1 MGARM
6 LLQIAVGL
14 ALLKVLHATAP
25 TGQVF
30 ITAFMQNYKLDYSE
44 AQFQLFISGHL
55 PSTLVSV
62 WICKLYQMSKLTIFR
77 GQTAVVKIPTYLEMG
92 GTAKLCKTVMVKS
105 SGHVTV
111 LAFSSKKNSA
121 DTMVVYPVN
130 QLGVEY
136 YVLTPLGEF
145 PNTYKEFSVIAWEKQ
160 TKVEIHLKGKVSFR
174 KKTYPAGS
182 KLNVVLSP
190 YEAIQLQSLEDLS
203 GTFIKSEKPVA
214 VLSGHTCA
222 QKNTHCNHVME
233 QLLPV
238 PIWGRVFII
247 PPLSFQMNFDLA
259 YVVASQTTSLTCVS
273 GGLHRNYNLVAG
285 QVLQLKVTHSSP
297 IYITANVGI
306 QVFLFCTGGIHSH
319 LNFDPYF
326 ISIPDTS
333 RYCRHYSVKE
343 QVNFENYVHIIAKTT
358 AIGGITI
365 DKHSLGVVSWR
376 PIPGT
381 EYSWSEYYL
390 GEEGTSHELFDPV
403 NHFGVLSFGLAERNA
418 YGSAGLCKTD
428 LQHFPPSSC
437 RSIRCQKNH
446 FCQMINDKPICM
458 SSSTATCR
466 AQGDPHYQTF
476 DKRQY
481 NFMGTCTYT
490 MAKTCGPDATFP
502 AFHITAKN
510 EKRGTQSVS
519 YVGLVMVQVYGYNIS
534 VARSEYG
541 LVRVNNQRSRLPI
554 SLHDGRLRLYQRGT
568 SVFVATDFSLWVSY
582 DWNSQLLVK
591 ISRSFSEKICGL
603 CGNYNGNPTD
613 DFRTPSGSLALSP
626 EEFGK
631 SWKVEDGDKLCW
643 SDCRGECSEVTTNM
657 LKKYKAEPF
666 CGWISKRKNG
676 PFSQCHPLVDPKIFL
691 ENCAYDLYIY
701 KGHQEVLCQALK
713 SYADACQSE
722 GATLSDWRRLT
733 GCSLSC
739 PENSQYMLCG
749 SACPATCNNQALPPD
764 CNSSQCMET
773 CECNEGFVLDAG
785 QCIPQAACGCLFED
799 RLLSPN
805 EQFWGDSTCTRHCIC
820 DPRSRQVQCQPAS
833 CKDGQQCKVE
843 NGLQDCYPTD
853 YAKCSAFGYS
863 HYHSFD
869 GQSFNFQGTC
879 LYTLTGLS
887 KKSQGLI
894 DFQVLVQNAG
904 QVGGPISLNKLVKV
918 QVYGLEILVSW
929 AYRGRVMVNGLLTNL
944 PYKRGLDQ
952 ILIYQKGWHAVI
964 RTDFD
969 VTITFDWQS
978 HVTVTVPNTYKD
990 ALGGLCSNFNGH
1002 RQDDLISRDAM
1013 PAANP
1018 TALGQRW
1025 KVAES
1030 PGCRELNPKVCPDF
1044 QRVAQHQRST
1054 SVECGVLVDKR
1065 GPFRGCHGTINPE
1078 VFFLDCVY
1086 DYCTYGGRQAVLVH
1100 VVAAYVAACQAMQVT
1115 IYAWRDHLLWKPTC
1129 LQNSH
1134 YELCTESCQQA
1145 CSSLHWPLLCSTH
1158 CTEGCFCD
1166 KGFMLSG
1173 DRCVPMDQC
1182 GCMYQGQYYLAGETF
1197 FPTSKCNL
1205 ECVCQVGGAV
1215 TCKEFS
1221 CGPYEECRVVD
1232 GTRKCHPVGLA
1243 TCTAYGDPHYI
1254 SFDGV
1259 RFDFQGTCT
1268 YILAKA
1274 VLTGKRD
1281 LTPFTVMQENE
1292 TWKKKNVSVTK
1303 MVSVEAYG
1311 NTVALLQKKKGVVKV
1326 NGIFQ
1331 SLPVVLSDG
1340 RLTAYQQ
1347 GTNVLIKTEF
1357 GLLVSYNLVYRVTI
1371 TIPSKYRGHVE
1382 GLCGN
1387 YNEQKKDEFLLQD
1400 GTLASDAA
1408 AFGAAWK
1415 VPVPGAEGSC
1425 SDGCS
1430 GSSCPVCE
1438 ERKKAIFKQRNYCG
1452 ILTASDGP
1460 FRACHSKVDPSVY
1473 FDNCIYDVCLGN
1485 GESLILCQ
1493 SIQSYVST
1501 CQEAGVSVEPWR
1513 NPSFCPLHCPANSHY
1528 QLCADLCST
1537 SCAKITDPQ
1546 PCPETCTEG
1555 CQCDDGF
1562 FFDGLGCVHAES
1574 CGCFH
1579 NGRYYK
1585 PNETVLLNNC
1595 QESCRC
1601 IPSQGVTCEAH
1612 SCARDETCKIQDGV
1626 LGCFH
1631 KDPCKALH
1639 CRQQE
1644 TCKIENGLAKC
1655 VPNFNGSCWGW
1666 GDPHY
1671 HTFDGMDFDFQ
1682 GTCSYTIAKYCGS
1695 DPTLV
1700 PFTIVEKNDNRG
1712 NQAVSYVSLANI
1724 FVYGYKISIY
1734 KQEVGRIRLNDA
1746 IFSLPLTL
1754 EEGKIRL
1761 FQSGPSAVLQT
1772 EFGLQVTYDWKWHL
1786 VITLPSSYYNAM
1798 CGLCGNFNRD
1808 PRDDMAL
1815 PNGTMVSSVTSWASS
1830 WRVKDRDP
1838 FCWDSCQGNCPTC
1851 DESKKELYG
1860 SNAHCGIIRNAS
1872 AGPFREC
1879 HAKVNPDDF
1888 FDSCIYDVCLNGG
1901 AQGFL
1906 CQALEA
1912 YAKTCRKAGALI
1924 YDWRTPSGCALQCP
1938 ENSHYEFCGNACPAS
1953 CSDRTAPSTCQ
1964 EPCVETCQ
1972 CDEGYVLSA
1981 DKCVPTGSC
1990 GCTYNGFYYKPGE
2003 EFWAGGNCGSR
2014 CTCDSTLGI
2023 VVCKPASC
2031 QANEQCALVNGVW
2044 GCHPVSY
2051 ATCSASGDLH
2061 YTSFDGRRYDFM
2073 GTCIYQLVGLCSD
2086 DPTLKPFTINV
2097 ENNNRGNKKVSYTK
2111 VVTVEAYN
2119 LSIVLSQEHPRR
2131 IQVNG
2136 AFANLPFY
2144 HGDKI
2149 KAYLHGMEVFI
2160 QTDFDVTVVFDWKS
2174 YVRVMVPSTYT
2185 NAVCGLCGNNNR
2197 DPKDDFAMKDGSQ
2210 APSASQFAESW
2221 KVAEV
2226 PGCSVGC
2233 TDDCPACGDAQKEAY
2248 EGEQYCG
2255 ILIKKDGP
2263 FRQCHGTIDPTP
2275 YFIDCVFDTCQYHG
2289 QHDALCRAIS
2299 VYVAACQALG
2309 VQIGPWRTD
2318 SFCSPAC
2325 WLNSHYELCGNGCPV
2340 TCHGLSAPAGC
2351 VASCKEG
2358 CYCDAGFVLSGD
2370 QCVPLGDCGCMHQGK
2385 YYKKGEYFYPSS
2397 SCQEQCQCTENG
2409 VVECQETS
2417 CGPHEECKVQD
2428 GIQGCHPVGCGNC
2441 RVAAGSHYLTFD
2453 GRAYDF
2459 HGTCLYALSTVAG
2472 KDSRLANFSVLV
2484 ENDRSLTKSVVVSV
2498 HGYTVVIEKGMKW
2511 QVKVNGERYTLPM
2524 TTSAGRL
2531 WANQEGSNIIVQS
2544 DFGLKVLYD
2553 SSSYVLVF
2561 VPSTYQGHVGGL
2573 CGNFNK
2579 DKTDD
2584 FTLPS
2589 GESTQNV
2596 DQFGASWKVPLEGTG
2611 CSDGCGEKCP
2621 VCGSQQTAPYTPK
2634 SSCGMIQAMSGPFKG
2649 CHAFVDPAEYFGHCL
2664 YDMCA
2669 SNGAME
2675 SLCRSLQAYVAACQA
2690 AGATIEAW
2698 RNSSFCPLTCPSNSH
2713 YSLCT
2718 RTCDFT
2724 CTSLSTSGQCTEKCF
2739 EGCQCDSSYLF
2750 DGNRCVAMEDCGC
2763 VYDGRYI
2770 KAGESLVLEGCLRK
2784 CTCRASGRLTCEDT
2798 SCQLGEIC
2806 AIHDGVRGCRGPE
2819 GECALTPGARLV
2831 SFDGVSGEILHKGV
2845 YDVAS
2850 LCNESDPF
2858 WFRIVAVVQECN
2870 DWDLPA
2876 VSTIHIFFQGGF
2888 ITVRRNRETWIN
2900 GHSMALPAKATDDV
2914 SVRLSEDGVVVELA
2928 SKVKV
2933 LLWSTGKVLVQAS
2946 GNLAGML
2953 CASCGNFN
2961 GNSADDLQLPNGEI
2975 AGSISVVIEAW
2986 KSMDFSGW

>member
-1 MGARM
+1 MGRGRTFQTTLGSLQEEERGLVSAGNQISATPSTVSLLGMLTLPATCYDFPLPCESSCSPTGGCAHFPASSTLVPLLQLHPATSSHTLPSLWTKHGSCHLQTLHNITPCKAYHELTNLLMLMIDFLPMQIPDWGRRGGGGGVPGARQGIVWDGEEASDQEGQLQEAPHSGSWLGVWAFGRAEACLPLTLALMGTSLLFDKFDSFMTCVRRTTPAARSKGCEDRLERSGFKGCLTKCSNLKELFQEHEPFKIPRELPGPSSKNLPDRLSSWVVYGGLFLVWVSKTWELIKVMLPLEVCQYEIDKGLSPAFAWRTSKELSLVLYLPCKGKRIKENAMGARM

-1326 NGIFQ
+1326 SIFIF
-1331 SLPVVLSDG
+1331 S
-1340 RLTAYQQ
+1340 RLFIYYIVPPA
-1347 GTNVLIKTEF
+1347 
-1357 GLLVSYNLVYRVTI
+1357 
-1371 TIPSKYRGHVE
+1371 
-1382 GLCGN
+1382 
-1387 YNEQKKDEFLLQD
+1387 LLQD
-1400 GTLASDAA
+1400 
-1408 AFGAAWK
+1408 
-1415 VPVPGAEGSC
+1415 
-1425 SDGCS
+1425 
-1430 GSSCPVCE
+1430 
-1438 ERKKAIFKQRNYCG
+1438 
-1452 ILTASDGP
+1452 
-1460 FRACHSKVDPSVY
+1460 
-1473 FDNCIYDVCLGN
+1473 
-1485 GESLILCQ
+1485 
-1493 SIQSYVST
+1493 
-1501 CQEAGVSVEPWR
+1501 
-1513 NPSFCPLHCPANSHY
+1513 
-1528 QLCADLCST
+1528 
-1537 SCAKITDPQ
+1537 
-1546 PCPETCTEG
+1546 
-1555 CQCDDGF
+1555 
-1562 FFDGLGCVHAES
+1562 
-1574 CGCFH
+1574 
-1579 NGRYYK
+1579 
-1585 PNETVLLNNC
+1585 
-1595 QESCRC
+1595 
-1601 IPSQGVTCEAH
+1601 
-1612 SCARDETCKIQDGV
+1612 
-1626 LGCFH
+1626 
-1631 KDPCKALH
+1631 
-1639 CRQQE
+1639 
-1644 TCKIENGLAKC
+1644 
-1655 VPNFNGSCWGW
+1655 
-1666 GDPHY
+1666 
-1671 HTFDGMDFDFQ
+1671 
-1682 GTCSYTIAKYCGS
+1682 
-1695 DPTLV
+1695 
-1700 PFTIVEKNDNRG
+1700 
-1712 NQAVSYVSLANI
+1712 
-1724 FVYGYKISIY
+1724 
-1734 KQEVGRIRLNDA
+1734 
-1746 IFSLPLTL
+1746 
-1754 EEGKIRL
+1754 
-1761 FQSGPSAVLQT
+1761 
-1772 EFGLQVTYDWKWHL
+1772 
-1786 VITLPSSYYNAM
+1786 
-1798 CGLCGNFNRD
+1798 
-1808 PRDDMAL
+1808 
-1815 PNGTMVSSVTSWASS
+1815 
-1830 WRVKDRDP
+1830 
-1838 FCWDSCQGNCPTC
+1838 
-1851 DESKKELYG
+1851 
-1860 SNAHCGIIRNAS
+1860 
-1872 AGPFREC
+1872 
-1879 HAKVNPDDF
+1879 
-1888 FDSCIYDVCLNGG
+1888 
-1901 AQGFL
+1901 
-1906 CQALEA
+1906 
-1912 YAKTCRKAGALI
+1912 
-1924 YDWRTPSGCALQCP
+1924 
-1938 ENSHYEFCGNACPAS
+1938 
-1953 CSDRTAPSTCQ
+1953 
-1964 EPCVETCQ
+1964 
-1972 CDEGYVLSA
+1972 
-1981 DKCVPTGSC
+1981 
-1990 GCTYNGFYYKPGE
+1990 
-2003 EFWAGGNCGSR
+2003 
-2014 CTCDSTLGI
+2014 
-2023 VVCKPASC
+2023 
-2031 QANEQCALVNGVW
+2031 
-2044 GCHPVSY
+2044 
-2051 ATCSASGDLH
+2051 
-2061 YTSFDGRRYDFM
+2061 
-2073 GTCIYQLVGLCSD
+2073 
-2086 DPTLKPFTINV
+2086 
-2097 ENNNRGNKKVSYTK
+2097 
-2111 VVTVEAYN
+2111 
-2119 LSIVLSQEHPRR
+2119 
-2131 IQVNG
+2131 
-2136 AFANLPFY
+2136 
-2144 HGDKI
+2144 
-2149 KAYLHGMEVFI
+2149 
-2160 QTDFDVTVVFDWKS
+2160 
-2174 YVRVMVPSTYT
+2174 
-2185 NAVCGLCGNNNR
+2185 
-2197 DPKDDFAMKDGSQ
+2197 
-2210 APSASQFAESW
+2210 
-2221 KVAEV
+2221 
-2226 PGCSVGC
+2226 
-2233 TDDCPACGDAQKEAY
+2233 
-2248 EGEQYCG
+2248 
-2255 ILIKKDGP
+2255 
-2263 FRQCHGTIDPTP
+2263 
-2275 YFIDCVFDTCQYHG
+2275 
-2289 QHDALCRAIS
+2289 
-2299 VYVAACQALG
+2299 ALG
-2309 VQIGPWRTD
+2309 SIHD
-2318 SFCSPAC
+2318 SPA
-2325 WLNSHYELCGNGCPV
+2325 
-2340 TCHGLSAPAGC
+2340 
-2351 VASCKEG
+2351 
-2358 CYCDAGFVLSGD
+2358 
-2370 QCVPLGDCGCMHQGK
+2370 
-2385 YYKKGEYFYPSS
+2385 
-2397 SCQEQCQCTENG
+2397 
-2409 VVECQETS
+2409 
-2417 CGPHEECKVQD
+2417 
-2428 GIQGCHPVGCGNC
+2428 
-2441 RVAAGSHYLTFD
+2441 
-2453 GRAYDF
+2453 
-2459 HGTCLYALSTVAG
+2459 
-2472 KDSRLANFSVLV
+2472 
-2484 ENDRSLTKSVVVSV
+2484 
-2498 HGYTVVIEKGMKW
+2498 
-2511 QVKVNGERYTLPM
+2511 
-2524 TTSAGRL
+2524 
-2531 WANQEGSNIIVQS
+2531 
-2544 DFGLKVLYD
+2544 
-2553 SSSYVLVF
+2553 
-2561 VPSTYQGHVGGL
+2561 
-2573 CGNFNK
+2573 
-2579 DKTDD
+2579 
-2584 FTLPS
+2584 
-2589 GESTQNV
+2589 
-2596 DQFGASWKVPLEGTG
+2596 
-2611 CSDGCGEKCP
+2611 
-2621 VCGSQQTAPYTPK
+2621 
-2634 SSCGMIQAMSGPFKG
+2634 
-2649 CHAFVDPAEYFGHCL
+2649 
-2664 YDMCA
+2664 
-2669 SNGAME
+2669 
-2675 SLCRSLQAYVAACQA
+2675 
-2690 AGATIEAW
+2690 
-2698 RNSSFCPLTCPSNSH
+2698 
-2713 YSLCT
+2713 
-2718 RTCDFT
+2718 
-2724 CTSLSTSGQCTEKCF
+2724 
-2739 EGCQCDSSYLF
+2739 
-2750 DGNRCVAMEDCGC
+2750 
-2763 VYDGRYI
+2763 
-2770 KAGESLVLEGCLRK
+2770 
-2784 CTCRASGRLTCEDT
+2784 
-2798 SCQLGEIC
+2798 
-2806 AIHDGVRGCRGPE
+2806 
-2819 GECALTPGARLV
+2819 
-2831 SFDGVSGEILHKGV
+2831 
-2845 YDVAS
+2845 
-2850 LCNESDPF
+2850 
-2858 WFRIVAVVQECN
+2858 
-2870 DWDLPA
+2870 
-2876 VSTIHIFFQGGF
+2876 
-2888 ITVRRNRETWIN
+2888 
-2900 GHSMALPAKATDDV
+2900 
-2914 SVRLSEDGVVVELA
+2914 
-2928 SKVKV
+2928 
-2933 LLWSTGKVLVQAS
+2933 
-2946 GNLAGML
+2946 
-2953 CASCGNFN
+2953 
-2961 GNSADDLQLPNGEI
+2961 
-2975 AGSISVVIEAW
+2975 
-2986 KSMDFSGW
+2986 